1 MGGSTIMSIGNIIR
15 AKYPNIATAI
25 NACLS
30 DDASFEV
37 NEVLNE
43 DLSLVSYEI
52 NWQSEDISQPSDAD
66 IRAKY
71 QEQLDAWNDA
81 QYQINRASAYPSIAD
96 QLDMIFHA
104 GLGGDE
110 FQAAIQAVKDA
121 YPKP

>member
-1 MGGSTIMSIGNIIR
+1 MSIGNIIR